1 MLLTLQRSAKFQVMH
16 FLLHTRL
23 LWSTHFWKTGLEYWI
38 QIKQFVKSQSISW
51 FWLAGRASLMSWSLK
66 WCLFSTIS
74 PLRHLTV
81 LRLCSE
87 TSSIESHTTTSC
99 STLRWRKTCCKFT
112 ERRMKR
118 QQNRFSVKRMT
129 QSQQPKSLRKMYR
142 LARVMTW
149 IPRCLPCSA
158 KLQKV
163 RSQRAKL
170 LLLSL
175 LLSKN
180 RHKSRASPKEKLR
193 PKSPKRKGIGRTV
206 SRWLNSLWK
215 CVT

>member
-1 MLLTLQRSAKFQVMH
+1 
-16 FLLHTRL
+16 
-23 LWSTHFWKTGLEYWI
+23 
-38 QIKQFVKSQSISW
+38 
-51 FWLAGRASLMSWSLK
+51 
-66 WCLFSTIS
+66 
-74 PLRHLTV
+74 
-81 LRLCSE
+81 
-87 TSSIESHTTTSC
+87 
-99 STLRWRKTCCKFT
+99 
-112 ERRMKR
+112 MKR

-142 LARVMTW
+142 LARVTTW
-149 IPRCLPCSA
+149 IPRYLPCSA

-206 SRWLNSLWK
+206 SR
-215 CVT
+215 